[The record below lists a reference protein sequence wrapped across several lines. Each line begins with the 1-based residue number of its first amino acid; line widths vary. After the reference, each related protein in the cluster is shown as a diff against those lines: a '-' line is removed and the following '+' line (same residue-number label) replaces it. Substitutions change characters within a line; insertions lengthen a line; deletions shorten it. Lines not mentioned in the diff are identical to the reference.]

1 MAALIEVCRICNCD
15 LPKKHRRVI
24 FSDSFCVFNQ
34 LTQVLDYNASPKDD
48 MSKYVCGYC
57 FTRLNKLHKIDMDLL
72 HKMEAL
78 RRDKSEVLGSLREKR
93 AKAVLNIARTPKS
106 QNKRIRV
113 HSPTPR
119 KTKKTLFTTPQK
131 NELIDPEGQAEAM
144 QEDSQKLILA
154 TPIENVKPITIKS
167 FTPSKIK
174 VIVDIL
180 LYTAVIS

>member
-1 MAALIEVCRICNCD
+1 MLI
-15 LPKKHRRVI
+15 
-24 FSDSFCVFNQ
+24 
-34 LTQVLDYNASPKDD
+34 
-48 MSKYVCGYC
+48 C
-57 FTRLNKLHKIDMDLL
+57 FTRLNKLHKIDTDLL

-78 RRDKSEVLGSLREKR
+78 RRDKGEVLGSLREKH
-93 AKAVLNIARTPKS
+93 AKAVLNIAKTQKS
-106 QNKRIRV
+106 QNKRIIV

-119 KTKKTLFTTPQK
+119 KTKKTLFTTPRK
-131 NELIDPEGQAEAM
+131 EHIDQEGQAM
-144 QEDSQKLILA
+144 QEDSQKLFLA